1 MCIKIAI
8 TFYPPWQKLLWL
20 RISKHSAQL
29 SLSLWNCPFGA
40 LLFCIYTKHCNILI
54 SSISAKAE
62 PSRTFLIKLIN
73 VKNTCFKQNLCEHLS
88 VLVIQVSSSFKKSQW
103 DQKIQVS
110 KASMPFNLV
119 VGSQLDEWTILKV
132 NIWS

>member
-1 MCIKIAI
+1 MHKNSCNVLPTLTKI
-8 TFYPPWQKLLWL
+8 LWL
-20 RISKHSAQL
+20 RIRKHNAQL
-29 SLSLWNCPFGA
+29 SFSLFNFPIGA
-40 LLFCIYTKHCNILI
+40 LLFCTYTKHCNILI
-54 SSISAKAE
+54 SSISASAE

-110 KASMPFNLV
+110 KASMSLNLV
-119 VGSQLDEWTILKV
+119 ALHKTQYVCV
-132 NIWS
+132 FAHF